1 LVLRMRMLR
10 DHVAMCE
17 VGRHARHLAEKP
29 AIRGMKY
36 ALALVRHFLS
46 RYRENLPSASAIPD
60 ERLAPKQAAVGQAF
74 LPVSLSE

>member
-1 LVLRMRMLR
+1 MFG
-10 DHVAMCE
+10 DHVPVCE

-74 LPVSLSE
+74 LPVSLSD